1 MKVLMSLGTN
11 NHRYRQLTVYDL
23 TEWEPFS
30 PYKFKKC
37 KITTS

>member
-23 TEWEPFS
+23 TEREPFP
-30 PYKFKKC
+30 PYKFWRN
-37 KITTS
+37 TMN